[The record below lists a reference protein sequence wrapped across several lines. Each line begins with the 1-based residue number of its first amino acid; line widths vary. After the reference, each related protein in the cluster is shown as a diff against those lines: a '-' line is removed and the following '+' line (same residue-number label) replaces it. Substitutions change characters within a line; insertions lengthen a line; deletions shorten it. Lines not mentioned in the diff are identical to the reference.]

1 MSDFTKK
8 RLIYK
13 AFAFLFVIAVLVILD
28 QWTKRLAVASLKG
41 REPFVIIQNVLE
53 FSYLENRGAAF
64 GMMQGM
70 RIAFLIFAPAVS
82 IGLFAYGLKLSLK
95 KKFTP
100 AVICFLLIIS
110 GAIGNFI
117 DRLRNGYVVDFIY
130 FKLIDFPVFNV
141 ADIFVTCGAILLILL
156 LLFKYKEEDFD

>member
-8 RLIYK
+8 RLLLK
-13 AFAFLFVIAVLVILD
+13 AFAFLIAIGILVFLD
-28 QWTKRLAVASLKG
+28 QWSKQAAVSALKG
-41 REPFVIIQNVLE
+41 NKPFVILENILE

-64 GMMQGM
+64 GIMQGM
-70 RIAFLIFAPAVS
+70 RTAFLIFAPLVS
-82 IGLFAYGLKLSLK
+82 VLLFGYGLKLSLK
-95 KKFTP
+95 KKYTP
-100 AVICFLLIIS
+100 LVICFLFIIS

-141 ADIFVTCGAILLILL
+141 ADIYVTCACILLILL
-156 LLFKYKEEDFD
+156 LLFKYKDEDF